1 MQKDNDKRYK
11 LSRWSII
18 ISLIFLVS
26 VIILS
31 SNGTVLRIDALFTGG
46 LVGYGFIIASV
57 VLMFLGG
64 FVSLMYFWNE
74 NPKIDIM
81 ATVFYGLSIGLLTV
95 GLALWIIFVQSLNLL
110 FLIFFLIFYFLNVKG
125 FLFSMSSLA
134 KSSVVKNEKRI
145 VRIFFGSMIIM
156 GICIIVGVG
165 IVGKNFEKERERIA
179 HTPNPLVCLSDED
192 RRER

>member
-1 MQKDNDKRYK
+1 M
-11 LSRWSII
+11 
-18 ISLIFLVS
+18 
-26 VIILS
+26 IILS

-46 LVGYGFIIASV
+46 LVGYGFMIASV
-57 VLMFLGG
+57 VLMFFGG

-145 VRIFFGSMIIM
+145 VRIFFGSIIM
-156 GICIIVGVG
+156 IGMCIIVGVG
-165 IVGKNFEKERERIA
+165 IVGKNFEKSRIQMQKHQDSELEFA
-179 HTPNPLVCLSDED
+179 DIDWRNRDVGD
-192 RRER
+192 